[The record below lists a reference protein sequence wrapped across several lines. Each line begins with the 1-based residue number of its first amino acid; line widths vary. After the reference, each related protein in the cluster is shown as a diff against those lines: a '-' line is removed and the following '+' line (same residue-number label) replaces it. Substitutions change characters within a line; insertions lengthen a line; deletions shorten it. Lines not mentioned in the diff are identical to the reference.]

1 MTNGCTSGFMD
12 LDLLRKR
19 AEKVFSGAM
28 NEDSLDDRFILLT
41 GNSFSCNGTMTD
53 LLLVGAV
60 RTGMMRDEYP
70 EIQIYRNTGGGNT
83 YTMQG
88 SETIELAEGDFSPDG
103 VLQYT
108 LTTPISFQS
117 GDVLG
122 VYQPAIGDSV
132 VRVYYIQAAATTH
145 QNTNSPMSSINL
157 NDFSI
162 VTDQEILISPI
173 SG

>member
-1 MTNGCTSGFMD
+1 MD

-19 AEKVFSGAM
+19 AEKVSIGGT
-28 NEDSLDDRFILLT
+28 NDDSLDNNFILLPDD
-41 GNSFSCNGTMTD
+41 SFSCSGTMTG

-60 RTGMMRDEYP
+60 RTGGDRIMYP
-70 EIQIYRNTGGGNT
+70 EIQIYRNTGGNM
-83 YTMQG
+83 YTRQG
-88 SETIELAEGDFSPDG
+88 SQEIRLAEGDFSPDG
-103 VLQYT
+103 VLQYN

-122 VYQPAIGDSV
+122 VYQPSSV
-132 VRVYYIQAAATTH
+132 VRVYYRQRAATTY
-145 QNTNSPMSSINL
+145 QNSDSPFSSINL

-173 SG
+173 SGYYRIL